1 MRLAYV
7 AITRAA
13 EKLIVTHAAE
23 RNSRKANPS
32 KYFVNLPLGET
43 TAARMPDEIMQYA
56 KAVSTATP
64 KGALRVWRKERARQ
78 LKTTELGICNDA
90 TLARLEKELPTSLE
104 ELSTIFGALTAESLA
119 PSLLPLLAQ
128 FTAPNT

>member
-1 MRLAYV
+1 
-7 AITRAA
+7 
-13 EKLIVTHAAE
+13 
-23 RNSRKANPS
+23 
-32 KYFVNLPLGET
+32 
-43 TAARMPDEIMQYA
+43 MQYA

-104 ELSTIFGALTAESLA
+104 ELAAIFGALTAESLA